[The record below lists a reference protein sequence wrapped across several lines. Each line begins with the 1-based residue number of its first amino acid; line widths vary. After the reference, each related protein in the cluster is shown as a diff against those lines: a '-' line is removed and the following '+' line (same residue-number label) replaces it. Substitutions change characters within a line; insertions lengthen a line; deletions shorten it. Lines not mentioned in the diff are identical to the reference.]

1 MMQYTQWL
9 DEKKQNGS
17 LRALRNID
25 SVQRERERAGAP
37 FINLS
42 SNDYLSLGD
51 DAALRQEFWS
61 QQDASTLRM
70 SACSS
75 RLLTGTCDQPGGF

>member
-1 MMQYTQWL
+1 MMQYTQLL

-17 LRALRNID
+17 LRVLHNID
-25 SVQRERERAGAP
+25 AVQRERKQAGAP

-51 DAALRQEFWS
+51 DAALRQNS
-61 QQDASTLRM
+61 GRSRM
-70 SACSS
+70 FPPCAWGRVPRVCSRVPATS
-75 RLLTGTCDQPGGF
+75 RSL